1 MNKSI
6 LDDTDNDNKIA
17 SLRANSSS
25 PDIPS
30 DTEMDKLIGE
40 KDDNSDSLISIA
52 FLDTKK
58 EDNFFSDKFV
68 EYDGKA
74 LED

>member
-6 LDDTDNDNKIA
+6 LDETDNDNKIA

-30 DTEMDKLIGE
+30 ETEMDNLIGE

>member
-30 DTEMDKLIGE
+30 ETEMDNLIGE

>member
-1 MNKSI
+1 M
-6 LDDTDNDNKIA
+6 DN
-17 SLRANSSS
+17 
-25 PDIPS
+25 
-30 DTEMDKLIGE
+30 LIGE